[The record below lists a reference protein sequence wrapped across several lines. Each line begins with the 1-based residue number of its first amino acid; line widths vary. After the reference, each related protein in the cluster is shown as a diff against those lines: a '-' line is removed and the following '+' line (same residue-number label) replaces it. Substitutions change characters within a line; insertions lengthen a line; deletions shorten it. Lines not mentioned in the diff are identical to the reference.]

1 MFPVLFSA
9 GPFEL
14 RTLSFFLVLAFLLT
28 AFLFWK
34 KGREEHYSE
43 VELFDGFLLA
53 VLVGLVAGRVGY
65 VLSAVSLLGWSVF
78 KWIDIFGYPGI
89 NGAIGVLAATLY
101 LFHFAKRAK
110 WDTFEIL
117 DFWVLALAGG
127 LAIGYVGL
135 FFDGSG
141 FGIPTQLPWGVTFPG
156 LQEPHHPTQLYFATF
171 FLILSWYLARVEYKY
186 RTFEWY
192 RAGKKTAQT
201 GFLVSI
207 FMIATTAFFL
217 FMTWFKP
224 PVFSYFGV
232 NGDRIAAIAGL
243 IFGAGLLFNR
253 SGRTLFSPK
262 KRLVPVQA
270 QATEEPTHETPAS

>member
-34 KGREEHYSE
+34 KGREEHYPE
-43 VELFDGFLLA
+43 IELFDGFLLA
-53 VLVGLVAGRVGY
+53 VMVGLVSGRVGY

-78 KWIDIFGYPGI
+78 KWVDIFGYPGI
-89 NGAIGVLAATLY
+89 NGAIGVIAATVYLY
-101 LFHFAKRAK
+101 NFAKRAK

-135 FFDGSG
+135 FFDGSA
-141 FGIPTQLPWGVTFPG
+141 FGIATQLPWGVTFPG
-156 LQEPHHPTQLYFATF
+156 LQEPHHPTQLYFAAF
-171 FLILSWYLARVEYKY
+171 FFILSWYLARVEYKY

-201 GFLVSI
+201 GFLLSL
-207 FMIATTAFFL
+207 FLIATTAFFL
-217 FMTWFKP
+217 LMTWFKP
-224 PVFSYFGV
+224 PIFSYFGV

-243 IFGAGLLFNR
+243 IFGASLLFNR
-253 SGRTLFSPK
+253 SGRTLFNSK
-262 KRLVPVQA
+262 KRPLPMQ
-270 QATEEPTHETPAS
+270 EEERHETPVS